1 MISIFEYDIQIN
13 QIDFLSFITNSVTDM
28 GLMFF
33 QCVYVKEIDLS
44 KFIII

>member
-1 MISIFEYDIQIN
+1 MISMFVYDIQIN
-13 QIDFLSFITNSVTDM
+13 QIDFLSFINNSVTDM
-28 GLMFF
+28 SLMFF